1 MISQEMSDSDSQ
13 MNALAGALSTRRMPS
28 LMALR
33 CFEAAARLESF
44 SRAADELH
52 LTHGAVSRAV
62 RAVEEELGTSLF
74 ERRNRRVFLNDHG
87 RVLFDGVHAGLAQ
100 MAQAADA
107 VRQRVARRA
116 LLLSCE
122 PTLLMRWLI
131 PRWGDFQAQHPDI
144 TVHLVAGGGAVD
156 WGSGIDL
163 AIRRNDFDWGRSTHA
178 VPLHDEQIGLV
189 CQPQKLEAFFE
200 QAADGRYQLRP
211 DAPRLH
217 SKTRLHA
224 WEDWQKNTSNSP
236 QAQAHQALPASN
248 LIFEHFYLSLQAAS
262 AGLGVAVG
270 PQLLVRDE
278 LEAGR
283 LLAPQGFVADGSQYC
298 LLAPHAWAAGSAQQ
312 TLCDWITAQC
322 LTELY
327 GS

>member
-1 MISQEMSDSDSQ
+1 MISQDIGDSDSQ
-13 MNALAGALSTRRMPS
+13 IEAMPAQVGAQRLPS
-28 LMALR
+28 LLALR

-62 RAVEEELGTSLF
+62 RSVEQELGTPLF

-87 RVLFDGVHAGLAQ
+87 RVLFEGVHAGLAQ
-100 MAQAADA
+100 MARAADA

-131 PRWGDFQAQHPDI
+131 PRWGEFQAQHPDI

-156 WGSGIDL
+156 WGSGMDL

-178 VPLHDEQIGLV
+178 VPLCAEQIGPV
-189 CQPQKLEAFFE
+189 CQPQKLAQFFD
-200 QAADGRYQLRP
+200 QGLDGRYALRS
-211 DAPRLH
+211 DAPLLQ
-217 SKTRLHA
+217 SKTRAHA
-224 WEDWQKNTSNSP
+224 WDDWQKNTLNGQECLVY
-236 QAQAHQALPASN
+236 QAQAASN
-248 LIFEHFYLSLQAAS
+248 LIFEHFYLSLQAAG
-262 AGLGVAVG
+262 AGLGVAMG

-283 LLAPQGFVADGSQYC
+283 LLAPLGFVADGSQYC
-298 LLAPHAWAAGSAQQ
+298 LLASAAWAPGSAQQ
-312 TLCDWITAQC
+312 KLCDWLLQRMREA
-322 LTELY
+322 
-327 GS
+327 